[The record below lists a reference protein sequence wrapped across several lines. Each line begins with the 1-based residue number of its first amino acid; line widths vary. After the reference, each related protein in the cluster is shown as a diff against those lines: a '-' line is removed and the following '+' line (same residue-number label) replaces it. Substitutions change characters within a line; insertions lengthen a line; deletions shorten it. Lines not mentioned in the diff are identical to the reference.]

1 MILRKIITNL
11 HWSPWAHSTGKT
23 EEVLQWKIYTDQ
35 HVFFRSRTVCPSPPW
50 LLKTDDDTVN
60 NMWSLLELLT
70 NMERG
75 NETSEIAC
83 ASKNDP
89 ARRAGSWDGSPKKW
103 QVLHFLN
110 FRWPYVKHYVRS
122 RLKSIL
128 MWTTRPIAMEL
139 FTCLVAKWETNYWR

>member
-1 MILRKIITNL
+1 MYR
-11 HWSPWAHSTGKT
+11 STDIF
-23 EEVLQWKIYTDQ
+23 L
-35 HVFFRSRTVCPSPPW
+35 RSRTVCPSTPW

-70 NMERG
+70 NMKRG

-103 QVLHFLN
+103 QVRFFL
-110 FRWPYVKHYVRS
+110 S
-122 RLKSIL
+122 RQKIVN
-128 MWTTRPIAMEL
+128 I
-139 FTCLVAKWETNYWR
+139 